1 MFIQGLLLLL
11 RLILNKQIKKKGFNA
26 PGMSEQMCKAILAST
41 GLALPLQ
48 VDQHVSANVSIAQIC
63 FKAQNVPITF
73 LSGSIA

>member
-1 MFIQGLLLLL
+1 
-11 RLILNKQIKKKGFNA
+11 
-26 PGMSEQMCKAILAST
+26 MSEQIRKAILAST

-63 FKAQNVPITF
+63 SKAQNVPITF

>member
-1 MFIQGLLLLL
+1 
-11 RLILNKQIKKKGFNA
+11 
-26 PGMSEQMCKAILAST
+26 MSEQMCKAILAST

-48 VDQHVSANVSIAQIC
+48 VDQHVSNVSIAQIF

>member
-1 MFIQGLLLLL
+1 
-11 RLILNKQIKKKGFNA
+11 
-26 PGMSEQMCKAILAST
+26 MSEQMRKAILAST

-48 VDQHVSANVSIAQIC
+48 VDQHVSANVSIAQIF